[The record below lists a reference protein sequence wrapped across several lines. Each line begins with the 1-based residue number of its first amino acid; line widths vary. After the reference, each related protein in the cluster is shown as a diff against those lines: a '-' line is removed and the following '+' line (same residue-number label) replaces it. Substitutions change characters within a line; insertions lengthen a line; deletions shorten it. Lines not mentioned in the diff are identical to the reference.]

1 MPAISLLTE
10 GYFPRLRERLPPE
23 RRYIVPEVVDDSI
36 YFETNYE
43 PRYAASLGWCCSIG
57 DDIMPMAAVLQVGGD
72 LQLAGGGSQAL
83 YEQALTLSSL
93 FE

>member
-43 PRYAASLGWCCSIG
+43 PRYAASLGWRCSGG
-57 DDIMPMAAVLQVGGD
+57 DDIIPMPLCCRWAETFSWPEEEAKRSTSKL
-72 LQLAGGGSQAL
+72 
-83 YEQALTLSSL
+83 
-93 FE
+93 

>member
-43 PRYAASLGWCCSIG
+43 PRYAASLG
-57 DDIMPMAAVLQVGGD
+57 
-72 LQLAGGGSQAL
+72 
-83 YEQALTLSSL
+83 
-93 FE
+93 

>member
-1 MPAISLLTE
+1 MTE

-43 PRYAASLGWCCSIG
+43 PRYAERLWAGV
-57 DDIMPMAAVLQVGGD
+57 AAPVMISYRCRCV
-72 LQLAGGGSQAL
+72 AGGRRPSAGRRRKPSAL
-83 YEQALTLSSL
+83 RASFNSI
-93 FE
+93 

>member
-1 MPAISLLTE
+1 MIKIWVAFFKMPAISLLTE

-43 PRYAASLGWCCSIG
+43 PRYAASPGCCCKHR
-57 DDIMPMAAVLQVGGD
+57 
-72 LQLAGGGSQAL
+72 
-83 YEQALTLSSL
+83 
-93 FE
+93 